1 MATVR
6 FLQAGA
12 CLALLLT
19 VAGAARAQTH
29 SSARIDNFRYELID
43 LDPADNLAPSLTL
56 TLTSLYGESGLYAGS
71 FSFPITQASTAGFGE
86 IDVGSANGNASAAL
100 TQDYDSGA
108 TADALAYS
116 SRSGTRLD
124 LQFTLSPYTRA
135 IFSADASVSAQP
147 QLGLT
152 YAEAGLH
159 GEITTPFISH
169 GTRFDALYYANLGD
183 EAGVLS
189 AVANAG
195 ADPATGT
202 LSLRTSASSDSLA
215 PPVPEP
221 PALAMLA
228 AGLLVAGGAAR
239 LRR

>member
-6 FLQAGA
+6 SVQAGT
-12 CLALLLT
+12 CLALLLAAT
-19 VAGAARAQTH
+19 GAARAQVH

-43 LDPADNLAPSLTL
+43 LDPGDNLVPSLTL
-56 TLTSLYGESGLYAGS
+56 TLTSLYGESGLYAGA
-71 FSFPITQASTAGFGE
+71 FSFPITQAWTAGFGE
-86 IDVGSANGNASAAL
+86 ISVGSANGNAGAAL
-100 TQDYDSGA
+100 AQDYDSSA
-108 TADALAYS
+108 TADAVAYS

-124 LQFTLSPYTRA
+124 LQFTLSPHTRA

-169 GTRFDALYYANLGD
+169 GTRFDALYHANLGD
-183 EAGVLS
+183 EAGILS

-202 LSLRTSASSDSLA
+202 LSMRTSASSESLA

-228 AGLLVAGGAAR
+228 AGLLVAAGAVR